1 MSIGSCPS
9 AGVCAGVAAC
19 AGFVMANAAL
29 GNLAMGFGSLELLRI
44 CLKERASKV
53 GMQMQKPD
61 VLWHSGRR
69 SCSGLWFTWPG
80 MGVLGSACPEGDSAE
95 PAAGQLSHGEKLAVS
110 SQGLDWEPN

>member
-1 MSIGSCPS
+1 MPVSWS
-9 AGVCAGVAAC
+9 VCRSGCLCRVC
-19 AGFVMANAAL
+19 DGKCST
-29 GNLAMGFGSLELLRI
+29 GKPRHGIWELELLRI

-61 VLWHSGRR
+61 VLWHSGRC

-95 PAAGQLSHGEKLAVS
+95 PAAGQLSHGEKLTMS
-110 SQGLDWEPN
+110 SQGLEWEPN